1 MQAKIGCLLDNNP
14 HIKLTSLLLRKYYL
28 YLNSL
33 NGSTDNSYI
42 FVDAVDLWKHVSPPE
57 VKLVG
62 GKYKC
67 IANWET
73 AKAKLKSAHRFFH
86 ELKSSGGLN

>member
-1 MQAKIGCLLDNNP
+1 LDNNP

-28 YLNSL
+28 YLNCLDS
-33 NGSTDNSYI
+33 STDKLCTI
-42 FVDAVDLWKHVSPPE
+42 VDAVDLWEHVSPSE
-57 VKLVG
+57 VKLVN

-67 IANWET
+67 IANWEA
-73 AKAKLKSAHRFFH
+73 AKSKLKSAHKFFH